1 MTNTRDRSK
10 SMGGTD
16 MKIIMDGV
24 AEKIHQLW
32 LEKTG
37 QADPPD
43 LSGVW
48 PVRRGQAT
56 EALNIE
62 WFERK
67 TQMPVSRRGDVVRH
81 PLLPWATVTLD
92 GWVKAIE
99 CPLEAKDVGGHEPL
113 EVVIMRYQPQMQWQ
127 CEVTGANQVALSL
140 IIGAREPV
148 VDYIARDA
156 EYADK
161 MIEVGELF
169 WKHVVDRTPPVDLP
183 VVPPPI
189 EAKALYDMTGD
200 NRWASEAAIWLET
213 KASVEKNEAAALML
227 KELVPADAKKCTGH
241 GVFISRNRVGN
252 LSLRELKK

>member
-1 MTNTRDRSK
+1 
-10 SMGGTD
+10 
-16 MKIIMDGV
+16 
-24 AEKIHQLW
+24 
-32 LEKTG
+32 
-37 QADPPD
+37 
-43 LSGVW
+43 
-48 PVRRGQAT
+48 
-56 EALNIE
+56 
-62 WFERK
+62 
-67 TQMPVSRRGDVVRH
+67 
-81 PLLPWATVTLD
+81 
-92 GWVKAIE
+92 
-99 CPLEAKDVGGHEPL
+99 
-113 EVVIMRYQPQMQWQ
+113 
-127 CEVTGANQVALSL
+127 
-140 IIGAREPV
+140 
-148 VDYIARDA
+148 
-156 EYADK
+156 